1 VAVGRSG
8 IVVARFPLNLS
19 RSPEAIID
27 DAPEAGMSTLVVHR
41 PSGRRLNTRSLNGGP
56 GRGRQPAKI
65 DRDGD
70 LVTGLRGRER
80 DAAEILVAR
89 YADRLYRLAIRITGS
104 EQDAEE
110 VVQDALW
117 TATWKIDT
125 FRGDSALG
133 TWLHRIAVNA
143 ANQKRRARRS
153 RRNEVSR
160 DDLFPSFGGQ
170 DQPGAPASDWSAKM
184 EDPALQMELRRV
196 LTSAIDDLRVGY
208 CTSFLLHD
216 VEGLSNHEI
225 SALLRVRVG
234 TVKSRVHRAR
244 LFLRGRLA
252 GYMTGELGA
261 APDDSASSS

>member
-1 VAVGRSG
+1 MTTLIAHPRGDSLLRSRPPRR
-8 IVVARFPLNLS
+8 ARAS
-19 RSPEAIID
+19 AIMGAPRID
-27 DAPEAGMSTLVVHR
+27 G
-41 PSGRRLNTRSLNGGP
+41 
-56 GRGRQPAKI
+56 
-65 DRDGD
+65 DRD

-104 EQDAEE
+104 DQDAEE

-117 TATWKIDT
+117 TATRKIDT

-133 TWLHRIAVNA
+133 AWLYRITVNA
-143 ANQKRRARRS
+143 ANQKRRACRS

-160 DDLFPSFGGQ
+160 DELGPPFSGQ
-170 DQPGAPASDWSAKM
+170 VQPGEPSPDWLAKM
-184 EDPALQMELRRV
+184 EDPALQMELRSV
-196 LTSAIDDLRVGY
+196 LTSAIDDLRNGH
-208 CTSFLLHD
+208 CISFVLHD

-225 SALLRVRVG
+225 SALLRVKVG

-252 GYMTGELGA
+252 GYMSDELGA
-261 APDDSASSS
+261 DPDDSASSS

>member
-1 VAVGRSG
+1 MTTLIAHPRKGSLLR
-8 IVVARFPLNLS
+8 S
-19 RSPEAIID
+19 RSPRRAGTSAISG
-27 DAPEAGMSTLVVHR
+27 APG
-41 PSGRRLNTRSLNGGP
+41 
-56 GRGRQPAKI
+56 I

-70 LVTGLRGRER
+70 LVTGLRGRDR

-117 TATWKIDT
+117 TATRKIDM

-160 DDLFPSFGGQ
+160 DDLFPPFGGQ
-170 DQPGAPASDWSAKM
+170 AQPGEPASDWSAKM
-184 EDPALQMELRRV
+184 EDPALQMELRSV
-196 LTSAIDDLRVGY
+196 LTSAIDDLRDGH
-208 CTSFLLHD
+208 CISFLLHD

-225 SALLRVRVG
+225 SALLRVKVG

-252 GYMTGELGA
+252 GYVTGEFGA